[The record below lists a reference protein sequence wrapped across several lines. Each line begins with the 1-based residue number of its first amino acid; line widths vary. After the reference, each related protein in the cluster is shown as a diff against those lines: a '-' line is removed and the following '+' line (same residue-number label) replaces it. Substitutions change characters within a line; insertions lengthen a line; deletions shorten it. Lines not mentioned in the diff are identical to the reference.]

1 MAGDAWPQGQ
11 GGTEPGL
18 QGHCIPFLF
27 ISVDLKEIGNLEVNR
42 LNNLM
47 TVRRMKKQIT
57 RIIKFMTVGIWHVKR
72 QDVSPWLYFLYGVVK
87 KLLLAIERATTKR
100 MIDAASALT
109 YSTLLAIVP
118 IMAVVFAI
126 ARGFGYNKY
135 IEEWFRDALASQP
148 QAAEVIVGF
157 VNSYLVHTKSGIF
170 LGVGLIFMLWTVIML
185 INNIEQTF
193 NYIWQ
198 VKKPRSLFR
207 TITDYMAMFLLV
219 PIIIVITSG
228 ISIFVATVS
237 DSIEGYALLAPVMR
251 FIIALMPYIFMSAV
265 FIALYLFMPNTKV
278 KLGCAIVPGILA
290 GVAMQ
295 GLQLVYIHSQI
306 WVSSYNAIYGSF
318 AALPLFMLWVQISWT
333 ICLFGA
339 ELCYTSQNLEDFAFR
354 AKTEDICHRYR
365 LMLSVMLASLICKR
379 FDEGGRPYTALELK
393 LKTGIPV
400 RIVNDLLY
408 ELTRV
413 HIIIEVTSDEKGEES
428 MYQPAESTE
437 RLSVG
442 MLIDRIESQ
451 GKWSIELDMHML
463 ATDNW
468 KHVIRSRSE
477 YLDSQREILLKD
489 M

>member
-1 MAGDAWPQGQ
+1 
-11 GGTEPGL
+11 
-18 QGHCIPFLF
+18 
-27 ISVDLKEIGNLEVNR
+27 
-42 LNNLM
+42 
-47 TVRRMKKQIT
+47 
-57 RIIKFMTVGIWHVKR
+57 
-72 QDVSPWLYFLYGVVK
+72 
-87 KLLLAIERATTKR
+87 
-100 MIDAASALT
+100 
-109 YSTLLAIVP
+109 
-118 IMAVVFAI
+118 MAVVFAV

-295 GLQLVYIHSQI
+295 GLQLVYIYSQI

-339 ELCYTSQNLEDFAFR
+339 ELCYTSQNLEAFAFR